1 MTGTFITPHCV
12 FTHMLA
18 TSIVYRTLVF
28 ICKYNIFIYG
38 KTNISMILSDVY
50 FLLVKQVN
58 TCLSTN
64 ELHLWNSKL
73 WKSKKNCICMSKS
86 YSLKNCK
93 KYIINDFYQ
102 WRKEHGI
109 QFFGLSYLNWTQ
121 SSEYCSQMWWRMEEL
136 IHSKFR
142 GRPNLVPP
150 HCSLGSSHTHSL
162 AINQNLPVIWI
173 SCTKF
178 MYCYIYK

>member
-1 MTGTFITPHCV
+1 
-12 FTHMLA
+12 
-18 TSIVYRTLVF
+18 
-28 ICKYNIFIYG
+28 
-38 KTNISMILSDVY
+38 
-50 FLLVKQVN
+50 
-58 TCLSTN
+58 
-64 ELHLWNSKL
+64 
-73 WKSKKNCICMSKS
+73 MSKS

-142 GRPNLVPP
+142 GRLNLVPP

-162 AINQNLPVIWI
+162 AINQNLPVIWMFKHIFLVPNLCIVTCTNNFVSVILI
-173 SCTKF
+173 SESIHSIFLLTNKVKKRRQVF
-178 MYCYIYK
+178 INIFEFIAINLPI

>member
-1 MTGTFITPHCV
+1 MKI
-12 FTHMLA
+12 
-18 TSIVYRTLVF
+18 
-28 ICKYNIFIYG
+28 K
-38 KTNISMILSDVY
+38 K
-50 FLLVKQVN
+50 K
-58 TCLSTN
+58 
-64 ELHLWNSKL
+64 LHLHVQVLFSEKL
-73 WKSKKNCICMSKS
+73 QKIHQ
-86 YSLKNCK
+86 
-93 KYIINDFYQ
+93 INDFYQ

-162 AINQNLPVIWI
+162 AINQNLSVLWMFKHIFLVKNLCTVT
-173 SCTKF
+173 CTKYF
-178 MYCYIYK
+178 ISVTSLNVSIAFFFWLTKS

>member
-1 MTGTFITPHCV
+1 MN
-12 FTHMLA
+12 
-18 TSIVYRTLVF
+18 Y
-28 ICKYNIFIYG
+28 IYE
-38 KTNISMILSDVY
+38 T
-50 FLLVKQVN
+50 VN
-58 TCLSTN
+58 FEN
-64 ELHLWNSKL
+64 KKKKLHLHVQVIFSEKL
-73 WKSKKNCICMSKS
+73 
-86 YSLKNCK
+86 

-162 AINQNLPVIWI
+162 AINQNLPVIWMFKHIFLVPNLCIVTCTNNFVSHI
-173 SCTKF
+173 SISESIQNCIFLLTNKVKKRRQVF
-178 MYCYIYK
+178 INIFEFIAINLPI